1 MGVSPWLAQHGFDL
15 IQAVC
20 VVGTLL
26 FAAYTF
32 QKNEK
37 ALRISNLL
45 AIQQEYCD
53 IWQAMYDRPELARVL
68 DKGVNLDKQP
78 INTREWLFVKMLILH
93 LANIRRAMNI
103 GMFVKLQGL
112 QKDIEEFFSLPIPKT
127 VWEKMK
133 PFQDDEFVNF
143 IESCLNPFVAPQL
156 KSTDSRL

>member
-1 MGVSPWLAQHGFDL
+1 MGVSQWFAQHGFDL

-37 ALRISNLL
+37 ALQISNLL

-53 IWQAMYDRPELARVL
+53 VWQAMYDRPELARVL
-68 DKGVNLDKQP
+68 EKGVDLNKHP
-78 INTREWLFVKMLILH
+78 VTTREWLFVKMLILH
-93 LANIRRAMNI
+93 LGNIRQAMNT

-112 QKDIEEFFSLPIPKT
+112 QKDVQEFFVLPIPKA
-127 VWEKMK
+127 VWERMR
-133 PFQDDEFVNF
+133 PFQDDEFVAF
-143 IESCLNPFVAPQL
+143 VESCLNPLLA
-156 KSTDSRL
+156 